1 MSTSH
6 AIRSVRLYQL
16 SSKEIPL
23 TESTW
28 NWKTGYRCYWK
39 INYTL
44 SSILTMESC
53 SSSTRPYCQLSEV
66 IIASTDNNTTE
77 RFLNSK
83 LLISDQMH
91 RSKDALNSQLHV
103 YRHTCMH
110 LRSFFLS
117 IEFPIYPEVLLLLYS
132 TILCISVLY
141 RFVSSLCSFPLVLS
155 SSLFLF
161 SLPFSSFHFFYL
173 LYPLFNASPPII
185 VFKI

>member
-6 AIRSVRLYQL
+6 ALRPVRLYQL
-16 SSKEIPL
+16 TSKEIPL

-66 IIASTDNNTTE
+66 IIAFTGNNTTK
-77 RFLNSK
+77 RCLNSK
-83 LLISDQMH
+83 LLIPDQMH
-91 RSKDALNSQLHV
+91 ISKDALNWQLHIH
-103 YRHTCMH
+103 RRTCMH
-110 LRSFFLS
+110 LMSHFFLS
-117 IEFPIYPEVLLLLYS
+117 IDFPIYPQVLLLLYS

-141 RFVSSLCSFPLVLS
+141 QFVSSLCSFPLVLS

-161 SLPFSSFHFFYL
+161 YYLFFFSPNNKTNQMH
-173 LYPLFNASPPII
+173 
-185 VFKI
+185 